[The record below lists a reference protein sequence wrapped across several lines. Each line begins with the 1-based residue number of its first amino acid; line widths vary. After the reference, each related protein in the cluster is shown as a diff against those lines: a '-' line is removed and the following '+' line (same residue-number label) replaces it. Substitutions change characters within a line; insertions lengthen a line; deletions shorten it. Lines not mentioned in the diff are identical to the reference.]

1 MKAKYLFFNIQLFN
15 MVITIFTFQMMELG
29 FLG

>member
-1 MKAKYLFFNIQLFN
+1 MKAKYLFFNTQIFN
-15 MVITIFTFQMMELG
+15 MVITIFTFQMMKLG